1 MRKKRFIFAMCAI
14 LLAACN
20 KENIVEIGSQQET
33 SLSKENADMLQFT
46 SENEYQQAVQTI
58 ASLDNKTQKEQ
69 WNKTK
74 FGNFKSLKSV
84 FDSAMID
91 AAKLDESKKAF
102 EQYKEKYDQY
112 LYFADY
118 KDDCG
123 AYLPVS
129 NSDAAYLLN
138 ADGNVIIAG
147 KVVNKKDIDSY
158 EKLQLT
164 GVAMYSNNISNLT
177 RAGWGYNIIQHST
190 TAFQDKSNNVGE
202 EFDSGWWVQNK
213 RKVRLKCGRK
223 VEKSIT
229 INGYKYTMKVHVEVS
244 FRKKTWLGWANYASE
259 TDTEAEFSGGYNGKI
274 KYHERAWSSHDF
286 YEDVIH
292 LQHVKNGQIFWY
304 NAPIKGK
311 LTVDFRGTGLLPSV
325 EFTIGEVSVL
335 MPPATIMPRHSIK

>member
-1 MRKKRFIFAMCAI
+1 MRRKRFIFAMCAI

-46 SENEYQQAVQTI
+46 SENEFQQAVQTI

-74 FGNFKSLKSV
+74 FGNFKSLNSV

-91 AAKLDESKKAF
+91 AAKLDESRKAF

-158 EKLQLT
+158 TKLQSA
-164 GVAMYSNNISNLT
+164 GVAMYDNNNSAQT
-177 RAGWGYNIIQHST
+177 RANWGYNIIHHTVRAGEERSG
-190 TAFQDKSNNVGE
+190 NVGE

-213 RKVRLKCGRK
+213 RKVRIKCGRK
-223 VEKSIT
+223 VEKGISIQ
-229 INGYKYTMKVHVEVS
+229 GFLYTMKIHIEIS

-259 TDTEAEFSGGYNGKI
+259 TDTEGEFSGGYNGKI
-274 KYHERAWSSHDF
+274 IYHERAWSSHDF
-286 YEDVIH
+286 YQEIKVSPFAGP
-292 LQHVKNGQIFWY
+292 NGHELWHNDAID
-304 NAPIKGK
+304 GK
-311 LTVDFRGTGLLPSV
+311 LTVNYRGIGLLPTVAFRISAINAV
-325 EFTIGEVSVL
+325 IPSNIIR
-335 MPPATIMPRHSIK
+335 PKK

>member
-1 MRKKRFIFAMCAI
+1 MRRKRFIFAMCAI

-20 KENIVEIGSQQET
+20 KENIVEIGSQQEI

-58 ASLDNKTQKEQ
+58 ASLDNKTQKEL
-69 WNKTK
+69 WYKTK

-102 EQYKEKYDQY
+102 EQYKEKYDKY

-147 KVVNKKDIDSY
+147 KVVNKKDIDTY
-158 EKLQLT
+158 TKLQSA
-164 GVAMYSNNISNLT
+164 GVAMYDNNNSAQT
-177 RAGWGYNIIQHST
+177 RANWGYNIIQHTVRAGEERSG
-190 TAFQDKSNNVGE
+190 NVGE

-213 RKVRLKCGRK
+213 RKVRIKCGRK
-223 VEKSIT
+223 VEKGISIQ
-229 INGYKYTMKVHVEVS
+229 GFLYTMKIHIEIS

-259 TDTEAEFSGGYNGKI
+259 TDTEGEFSGGYNGKI

-286 YEDVIH
+286 YQEIKVSPFAGP
-292 LQHVKNGQIFWY
+292 NGHELWHNDAID
-304 NAPIKGK
+304 GK
-311 LTVDFRGTGLLPSV
+311 LTVNYRGIGLLPTVAFRISAINAV
-325 EFTIGEVSVL
+325 IPSNIIR
-335 MPPATIMPRHSIK
+335 PKK